1 MFVDLSVQPASCART
16 RSQSHEDLGRSEK
29 RSNSK
34 GLRRIRQG
42 GGKEESEKC
51 SDGGREKIVLEDRGL
66 NVTNYGTSLAV
77 QWLRLRAPNA
87 RGMDSIPDQGTKIPH
102 IMWPTPQKK
111 CPILLADP
119 KKKDW
124 KYPLA
129 PLMWRSHV
137 LTVLVDWWGLNEI
150 GVSWRTNK
158 WESGDST
165 HGEFSWDAPC
175 LKNQN
180 KGGRRSG

>member
-16 RSQSHEDLGRSEK
+16 RSPSHEDLGRSER

-42 GGKEESEKC
+42 GEKEESEKC
-51 SDGGREKIVLEDRGL
+51 GDGGREKIVLEDRGL

-87 RGMDSIPDQGTKIPH
+87 RGMDSISDQGTKIPH
-102 IMWPTPQKK
+102 IMCPPPKKK

-119 KKKDW
+119 
-124 KYPLA
+124 
-129 PLMWRSHV
+129 
-137 LTVLVDWWGLNEI
+137 
-150 GVSWRTNK
+150 
-158 WESGDST
+158 
-165 HGEFSWDAPC
+165 
-175 LKNQN
+175 
-180 KGGRRSG
+180 

>member
-1 MFVDLSVQPASCART
+1 M
-16 RSQSHEDLGRSEK
+16 GRSEK

-102 IMWPTPQKK
+102 IMWPSPQKK
-111 CPILLADP
+111 VSNSAGRS
-119 KKKDW
+119 KKGLKVSISSVNVEVTCTNCFG
-124 KYPLA
+124 
-129 PLMWRSHV
+129 R
-137 LTVLVDWWGLNEI
+137 LVG
-150 GVSWRTNK
+150 SK
-158 WESGDST
+158 
-165 HGEFSWDAPC
+165 
-175 LKNQN
+175 
-180 KGGRRSG
+180 